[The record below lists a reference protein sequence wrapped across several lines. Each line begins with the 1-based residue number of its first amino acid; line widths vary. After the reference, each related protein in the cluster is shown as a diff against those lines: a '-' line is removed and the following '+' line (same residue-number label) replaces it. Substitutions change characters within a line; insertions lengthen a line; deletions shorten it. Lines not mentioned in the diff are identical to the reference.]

1 MNRKTWCK
9 LIIPALLS
17 ALVFLFVPENQ
28 GSILLLGS
36 LPFSLLGNGLR
47 ALSLSGEGGNAAA
60 IVIYVLVCLL
70 PLVPLLRK
78 NRSRTDWVLALGSP
92 VLFYVLYLM
101 INPGL
106 LPAGMG
112 SDVGKMIL
120 SGTVYS
126 VFLTWGALRLLHWGQ
141 GRSDGYRALR
151 VLLAACAAVYIV
163 AGFGVGAG
171 ELKAQI
177 LAVRSG
183 NTMPGQNL
191 TVTYGFLTALF
202 AVQALEFFLD
212 ASLMLR
218 GIGLARCLEQDPYS
232 ECSVAASDVLSKA
245 AQGALTVILLSNMGL
260 NIAQVLAASRLYHI
274 DASVR
279 IPVFST
285 ALCFGCMV
293 LTRLLSRGKEIKEEN
308 DLYI

>member
-28 GSILLLGS
+28 GNILLLGA

-47 ALSLSGEGGNAAA
+47 ALSLSGDGGNAAA
-60 IVIYVLVCLL
+60 IAIYVVICLL

-78 NRSRTDWVLALGSP
+78 NRVRADWVPALGSP

-106 LPAGMG
+106 MPAGMG
-112 SDVGKMIL
+112 GDVGKLIL

-126 VFLTWGALRLLHWGQ
+126 VFLTWGALRLLNWGQ
-141 GRSDGYRALR
+141 EEGNGYRALR
-151 VLLAACAAVYIV
+151 VLLAACAAVYVV
-163 AGFGVGAG
+163 AGVGVGAG
-171 ELKAQI
+171 ELKAQ
-177 LAVRSG
+177 LLTVKAG
-183 NTMPGQNL
+183 NTMPGQHL
-191 TVTYGFLTALF
+191 TITYAFAVLCF
-202 AVQALEFFLD
+202 AVQALEFLLD
-212 ASLMLR
+212 AALLLR
-218 GIGLARCLEQDPYS
+218 GLGLAKQLEHAPYS
-232 ECSVAASDVLSKA
+232 EGCVAVAGELSRKA
-245 AQGALTVILLSNMGL
+245 RQYLAVILLSNMGL

-274 DASVR
+274 DATVR
-279 IPVFST
+279 IPVFSA

-293 LTRLLSRGKEIKEEN
+293 LTRLLGQGKELKEEN